1 MTNVRPDRRVAH
13 DWTTRQIPPNVTWGD
28 GFYCESAQSF
38 LHFKGKREPAVELG
52 AHVSIYAASQ
62 FAVGEHGHVT
72 IGDFTLLVGALLT
85 CETRIE
91 IGSHCLISWGTGIA
105 DSDFHPVAAAQRRID
120 AEALAP
126 FYEGKPERPRDA
138 VKSRPVK
145 IGNSVWIGM
154 NAIVLKGVTIGDNA
168 IIAAGAVVTKDVPPN
183 TVVAG
188 NPARFAKRLAE

>member
-1 MTNVRPDRRVAH
+1 MTNVLPDRRVEH
-13 DWTTRQIPPNVTWGD
+13 DWTTRQIPENVTWGD

-38 LHFKGKREPAVELG
+38 LHFKGKCQPAVELG
-52 AHVSIYAASQ
+52 EHVSIYAASQ
-62 FAVGEHGHVT
+62 FAVGEKGHVK

-85 CETRIE
+85 CETSIE

-126 FYEGKPERPRDA
+126 FYEGKPARPIEA

-145 IGNSVWIGM
+145 IGNNVWIGM
-154 NAIVLKGVTIGDNA
+154 NAIILKGVTIGDNSVV
-168 IIAAGAVVTKDVPPN
+168 AAGAVVTKDVPPN

-188 NPARFAKRLAE
+188 NPARFAKRLTE

>member
-1 MTNVRPDRRVAH
+1 MTNVLPDRRVEH
-13 DWTTRQIPPNVTWGD
+13 DWTTRQIPENVTWGD

-38 LHFKGKREPAVELG
+38 LHFKGKRQPAVQLG
-52 AHVSIYAASQ
+52 EHVSIYAASQ
-62 FAVGEHGHVT
+62 FAVGEKGHVK

-85 CETRIE
+85 CETSIE

-126 FYEGKPERPRDA
+126 FYEGKPARPIEA

-145 IGNSVWIGM
+145 IGNNVWIGM
-154 NAIVLKGVTIGDNA
+154 NAIILKGVTIGDNSVV
-168 IIAAGAVVTKDVPPN
+168 AAGAVVTKDVPPN

-188 NPARFAKRLAE
+188 NPARFAKRLTE

>member
-1 MTNVRPDRRVAH
+1 MTNVLPDRRVEH
-13 DWTTRQIPPNVTWGD
+13 DWTPRTIPENVTWGD

-38 LHFKGKREPAVELG
+38 LHFKGRREPAVELG
-52 AHVSIYAASQ
+52 EHVSIYAASQ
-62 FAVGEHGHVT
+62 FAVGEKGHVK

-85 CETRIE
+85 CETSIE

-126 FYEGKPERPRDA
+126 FYAGKPARPIEA
-138 VKSRPVK
+138 VKARPVK
-145 IGNSVWIGM
+145 IGNNVWIGM
-154 NAIVLKGVTIGDNA
+154 NAIVLKGVTIGDNS

-188 NPARFAKRLAE
+188 NPARFAKRLTE